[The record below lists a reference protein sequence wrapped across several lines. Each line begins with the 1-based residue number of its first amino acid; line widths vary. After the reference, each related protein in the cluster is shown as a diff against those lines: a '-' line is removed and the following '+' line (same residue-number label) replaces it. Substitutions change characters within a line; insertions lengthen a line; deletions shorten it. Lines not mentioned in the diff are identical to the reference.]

1 MALQHPLPKTSPSW
15 LPGDDYYTN
24 FHEGDPFIKIDEG
37 YAPLPGAGYEAL
49 HPELKDVNPQDYP
62 DIHKMAILADVA
74 PYSREYNTYR
84 QRVGRQAQDN
94 QIKLQRAQE
103 RLRQV
108 EREKHTEELANEL
121 ERSAE
126 RDHFRILELQLKD
139 DFLSHV
145 SHELR
150 TPLAAIRSFNAIIAD
165 GLAGETTADQ
175 DEYLSIINR
184 NVLQLQCMVED
195 LLQVSQGQMGKLSI
209 DLQRV
214 PLSLALGDAVHSL
227 QPAATVKGI
236 SLSFDPSRQLLPVFA
251 DSVRLCQVLTILI
264 DNAIKFTPNEGSVT
278 VQANVFERDSNFM
291 QVQIADTGCGISPE
305 LTGRIFERMYQA
317 TVPGQEG
324 RRGLGLGL
332 YIAKELVTR
341 QGGEIWVNREPQRG
355 SQFSF
360 TLPVFS
366 DAPD

>member
-1 MALQHPLPKTSPSW
+1 VDYITKPISPS
-15 LPGDDYYTN
+15 
-24 FHEGDPFIKIDEG
+24 
-37 YAPLPGAGYEAL
+37 AVRA
-49 HPELKDVNPQDYP
+49 
-62 DIHKMAILADVA
+62 
-74 PYSREYNTYR
+74 
-84 QRVGRQAQDN
+84 RVGN